1 MVGALLM
8 DNEADATNK
17 NALENVQSQQLLT
30 IKQFCSAFPWPSE
43 SAMRSYVYRAK
54 DLGLDSAFVKFQ
66 KRVLVKPY
74 IFFALIQQM
83 ESHSKKGGGYESTSQ
98 PKEKSNR

>member
-1 MVGALLM
+1 MGSGLLM
-8 DNEADATNK
+8 DHEADSTNK
-17 NALENVQSQQLLT
+17 IALAQKSQKLLT
-30 IKQFCSAFPWPSE
+30 IKQFCLAFPWPSE

-66 KRVLVKPY
+66 KRVLVKPD

-83 ESHSKKGGGYESTSQ
+83 ESRST
-98 PKEKSNR
+98 